1 LFVSNIVYKLYK
13 FKKGGAMR
21 VYKLEIAI
29 NANDECEYIKESII
43 NDNDTVIGDVDI
55 SDYWDAT
62 TSLLDISDEIGEA

>member
-1 LFVSNIVYKLYK
+1 
-13 FKKGGAMR
+13 MR